1 MSDNIMQLDKTQT
14 QDAAA
19 AANAA
24 LEGAGGAL
32 ALPDDALII
41 VPVRNMVLFPGMIL
55 PITVGRDSS
64 IAGAQQ
70 AVKTERPVGII
81 LQRNPEIDRP
91 ALEDLY
97 LVGTRAN
104 VLRYVTTPDGA
115 HHVICQGQQRFRVI
129 EMLEGYPFMAARVGL
144 IEEPD
149 AAGKEIE
156 ARFMQLKERS
166 LEVLQ
171 LMPQASQELVGAV
184 QNIGSAAALADMV
197 AGLMDIKA
205 PEKQKLL
212 EAVDLQRRLD
222 AVLDLLAQRLEVLRL
237 SREID
242 ERTKASMDERQREY
256 LLREQLKSIQKE
268 LGEGEEGNAA
278 EIAELRKA
286 IADAQMP
293 EEVEKHATKELKR
306 LERMSDGSSEYSMV
320 RTYLD
325 WLIEVPWKAP
335 ETGTIDI
342 AEARRILGEDH
353 YGLEVV
359 KKRILEFLAV
369 RKLNPDGHGPIL
381 CFVGPPGVG
390 KTSLGQSIARAL
402 GRKFVR
408 VSLGGVHDEAEIR
421 GHRRTYIGA
430 LPGNV
435 IQALKKAGTRGCV
448 MMLDEIDKVGAG
460 IHGDPSSALL
470 EVLDPEQNN
479 TFRDNYL
486 AVPYDLSRVLFITT
500 ANVLDT
506 IPGPLRDRMEIV
518 HLPGYTQEEKLEI
531 ARRYLVKRQLKD
543 NGLAAEQLEI
553 SDAALTAIIGDY
565 TREAGVR
572 SLERQIGAVCRRV
585 AVKIAE
591 GELSKAKIEA
601 DDLAEILGPAKFE
614 NEVALRVAMPGVATG
629 LAWTPVGGD
638 ILFIEA
644 SKNAGGGKLILT
656 GQLGDVMKE
665 SAQAALTLVKSRAAS
680 LGIDAAAF
688 ERSDVHVHVPAGAIP
703 KDGPSAGVAM
713 FIALASL
720 FSERKVRTDTAMTG
734 EISLRGL
741 VLPVGGIKEKVLAAM
756 RAGISRVILPA
767 RNRKDLEEVP
777 DEAKKKLEF
786 VFLEDVD
793 DAVRVAIEPGAG
805 IAPGGSP
812 AET

>member
-1 MSDNIMQLDKTQT
+1 MQLEKTPVQVPGEP
-14 QDAAA
+14 AAA
-19 AANAA
+19 AA
-24 LEGAGGAL
+24 LDGARGAYT
-32 ALPDDALII
+32 LPEDALII

-55 PITVGRDSS
+55 PITIGRESS

-70 AVKTERPVGII
+70 AVKAERPIGII
-81 LQRNPEIDRP
+81 LQRNPDIDQP
-91 ALEDLY
+91 GLEDLS
-97 LVGTRAN
+97 LVGTLAN

-115 HHVICQGQQRFRVI
+115 HHIICQGQQRFRVV
-129 EMLEGYPFMAARVGL
+129 ELLDGYPFLVARVDR

-149 AAGKEIE
+149 VTGKEIE
-156 ARFMQLKERS
+156 ARFMRLKERA

-171 LMPQASQELVGAV
+171 LMPQASQELAGAV
-184 QNIGSAAALADMV
+184 QGVGSAAALADMV

-212 EAVDLQRRLD
+212 EAVDLERRLD
-222 AVLDLLAQRLEVLRL
+222 GVLELLAQRLEVLRL

-278 EIAELRKA
+278 EIAELRQA

-293 EEVEKHATKELKR
+293 EEVEKQATKELKR
-306 LERMSDGSSEYSMV
+306 LERMSDGSAEYSMV
-320 RTYLD
+320 RSYLD
-325 WLIEVPWKAP
+325 WLIELPWNAP
-335 ETGTIDI
+335 EATNIDI
-342 AEARRILGEDH
+342 ADARRILGEDH
-353 YGLEVV
+353 FGLELV

-369 RKLNPDGHGPIL
+369 RKLNPEGHGPIL

-430 LPGNV
+430 LPGNI

-448 MMLDEIDKVGAG
+448 MMLDELDKVGAS
-460 IHGDPSSALL
+460 IHGAPSSALL
-470 EVLDPEQNN
+470 EVLDPEQND

-486 AVPYDLSRVLFITT
+486 AVPFDLSRVLFITT

-531 ARRYLVKRQLKD
+531 ARRYLVGRQLKE
-543 NGLAAEQLEI
+543 NGLAPEQLEF
-553 SDAALTAIIGDY
+553 SDAALSAIIRDY

-572 SLERQIGAVCRRV
+572 SLERQIGSVCRRV
-585 AVKIAE
+585 AVKIAD
-591 GELSKAKIEA
+591 GEINKARIQAGGLA
-601 DDLAEILGPAKFE
+601 DILGPARFE
-614 NEVALRVAMPGVATG
+614 NEVALRAGMPGVATG

-644 SKNAGGGKLILT
+644 SRNAGGGKLILT
-656 GQLGDVMKE
+656 GQLGDV
-665 SAQAALTLVKSRAAS
+665 
-680 LGIDAAAF
+680 
-688 ERSDVHVHVPAGAIP
+688 
-703 KDGPSAGVAM
+703 
-713 FIALASL
+713 
-720 FSERKVRTDTAMTG
+720 
-734 EISLRGL
+734 
-741 VLPVGGIKEKVLAAM
+741 
-756 RAGISRVILPA
+756 
-767 RNRKDLEEVP
+767 
-777 DEAKKKLEF
+777 
-786 VFLEDVD
+786 
-793 DAVRVAIEPGAG
+793 
-805 IAPGGSP
+805 
-812 AET
+812 

>member
-1 MSDNIMQLDKTQT
+1 MRLEQATPRSELETGAEASPDG
-14 QDAAA
+14 
-19 AANAA
+19 ANSAS
-24 LEGAGGAL
+24 GAL
-32 ALPDDALII
+32 ALPDDAIII
-41 VPVRNMVLFPGMIL
+41 VPVRDLVLFPGMIL
-55 PITVGRDSS
+55 PVTIGRESS

-70 AVKTERPVGII
+70 AIKSERTIGLL
-81 LQRNPEIDRP
+81 LQRNPEADRP
-91 ALEDLY
+91 APEDLSQ
-97 LVGTRAN
+97 VGTIAGI
-104 VLRYVTTPDGA
+104 LRYITTPDGA
-115 HHVICQGQQRFRVI
+115 HHIICQGQQRFRVI
-129 EMLEGYPFMAARVGL
+129 EMLEGYPFLAARVAT
-144 IEEPD
+144 IEE
-149 AAGKEIE
+149 AESTGTQIE
-156 ARFMQLKERS
+156 ARFLQLKERA

-171 LMPQASQELVGAV
+171 LTPQASQELAGAV
-184 QNIGSAAALADMV
+184 QNIASAAALADMV

-205 PEKQKLL
+205 AQKQKLL
-212 EAVDLQRRLD
+212 ETVDLQQRLD
-222 AVLDLLAQRLEVLRL
+222 AVLELLAQRLQVLRL

-268 LGEGEEGNAA
+268 LGEGEDGNAA
-278 EIAELRKA
+278 ELAELKAAIAE
-286 IADAQMP
+286 AQMP
-293 EEVEKHATKELKR
+293 EEVHKQAMKELKR
-306 LERMSDGSSEYSMV
+306 LERMSDASAEYSMI

-325 WLIEVPWKAP
+325 WLIELPWKAP
-335 ETGTIDI
+335 EAGAIDI
-342 AEARRILGEDH
+342 QEARRILGEDH
-353 YGLEVV
+353 FGLEMV

-369 RKLNPDGHGPIL
+369 RKLKPDGHGPIL

-402 GRKFVR
+402 ARKFVR

-430 LPGNV
+430 LPGNI

-470 EVLDPEQNN
+470 EVLDPEQND

-486 AVPYDLSRVLFITT
+486 GVPFDLSRVLFITT
-500 ANVLDT
+500 ANMLDT

-518 HLPGYTQEEKLEI
+518 NLPGYTQEEKLEI
-531 ARRYLVKRQLKD
+531 ARRYLLQRQLRE
-543 NGLAAEQLEI
+543 NGLAPEQLQL
-553 SDAALTAIIGDY
+553 SDPALTAIVRDY

-585 AVKIAE
+585 AVRIAE
-591 GELSKAKIEA
+591 GAPGKALIEEA
-601 DDLAEILGPAKFE
+601 DLADILGPAKFE
-614 NEVALRVAMPGVATG
+614 NEVALRTGMPGVATG

-644 SKNAGGGKLILT
+644 TKTAGGGKLILT

-680 LGIDAAAF
+680 LGIDAALF
-688 ERSDVHVHVPAGAIP
+688 ERTDIHVHVPAGAIP

-713 FIALASL
+713 FVALASL
-720 FSERKVRTDTAMTG
+720 FTDNKVRTDTAMTG

-756 RAGISRVILPA
+756 RAGIARVMLPA

-777 DEAKKKLEF
+777 AEAREKLEF
-786 VFLEDVD
+786 VFLENVD
-793 DAVRVAIEPGAG
+793 DAVNLAIEDS
-805 IAPGGSP
+805 GS
-812 AET
+812 